1 MRYILSIMKEHST
14 RFVELTTPESLAVV
28 RGIAAEIWPETFR
41 AILPPEQIPYM
52 MKMMY
57 APEVM
62 ERELASGFHFDALYV
77 DDAPA
82 GYVSYSKYDLPGV
95 AKLHKVYLLSRFHGQ
110 GYGTLMLKHA
120 FRRCRELGFAKVRL
134 NVNKHNTRAIAAYER
149 NGFVR
154 VESVK
159 IDIGGGFFMDDF
171 IMEKTL
177 E

>member
-1 MRYILSIMKEHST
+1 MEKRST
-14 RFVELTTPESLAVV
+14 RFVELTTPGSLAVV
-28 RGIAAEIWPETFR
+28 RAIAAEIWPETFR

-62 ERELASGFHFDALYV
+62 ERELASGFHFDALYIG
-77 DDAPA
+77 DAPA

-95 AKLHKVYLLSRFHGQ
+95 AKLHKVYLLSKFHGQ
-110 GYGTLMLKHA
+110 GYGTLMLKYA
-120 FRRCRELGFAKVRL
+120 CRRCRELGFAKVRL
-134 NVNKHNTRAIAAYER
+134 NVNKHNTRATAAYER
-149 NGFVR
+149 NGFAR

-159 IDIGGGFFMDDF
+159 IDIGGGFFMDDY

-177 E
+177 NSNME